1 MLLFNFKA
9 VLEAMKDSSPVSGE
23 LKQLRTENGY
33 WNYYV
38 PSTEKEI
45 IPLKEKIAKLKGQL
59 NSN

>member
-1 MLLFNFKA
+1 MKA
-9 VLEAMKDSSPVSGE
+9 SSTVSGE
-23 LKQLRTENGY
+23 LKILRTENGY

-59 NSN
+59 ESN